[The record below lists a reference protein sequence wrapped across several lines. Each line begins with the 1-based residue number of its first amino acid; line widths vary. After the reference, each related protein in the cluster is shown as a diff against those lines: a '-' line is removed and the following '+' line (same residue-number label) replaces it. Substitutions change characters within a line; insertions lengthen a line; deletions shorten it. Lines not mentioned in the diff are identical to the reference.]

1 MTLMKNQHSRNPLAC
16 VRREGEAPA
25 EPRLARKTR
34 LGGSL
39 ALPTCLSI
47 LVLTTCVGNLAA
59 APTAQRPRILL
70 DVGIDQKLNAQVP
83 PDLVFHDEMGR
94 DVRLGDYFG
103 KRPMILALVYYKCPM
118 LCTMVL
124 NDLTKAMNSMKMSC
138 GEQFDI
144 LTVSFNPNETPSLAQ
159 DKKEQYV
166 RAYRRPHAEEGW
178 HFLTGPQASIESLTK
193 TVGFRY
199 AWDPK
204 YQQYAHASGL
214 IILTPEGKT
223 ARYFYGIDYAPSD
236 LELSLAEASHGKATS
251 VADQILLFCFHYDP
265 TTGRYSLMITRLI
278 QAGGVL
284 TVLLLGCY
292 VLLTLYLDKRRAAVA
307 MAGASPGF
315 KRQRKGK

>member
-1 MTLMKNQHSRNPLAC
+1 MCAVCPVLL
-16 VRREGEAPA
+16 
-25 EPRLARKTR
+25 L
-34 LGGSL
+34 
-39 ALPTCLSI
+39 
-47 LVLTTCVGNLAA
+47 LVVIGLFAA
-59 APTAQRPRILL
+59 ATPAATQRPKILN
-70 DVGIDQKLNAQVP
+70 DVGIDQKLDAQVP

-103 KRPMILALVYYKCPM
+103 KRPIVLALVYYKCPA

-124 NDLTKAMNSMKMSC
+124 NDLTKAMNSMKMNC

-144 LTVSFNPNETPSLAQ
+144 LTVSFNPNETPSLARE
-159 DKKEQYV
+159 KKDQYI
-166 RAYRRPHAEEGW
+166 RAYRRPRAEEGW
-178 HFLTGPQASIESLTK
+178 HFLTGPQASIDELTK

-236 LELSLAEASHGKATS
+236 LELSLAEASHGKETS

-265 TTGRYSLMITRLI
+265 TTGKYSLMVTRLV
-278 QAGGVL
+278 QAGGLL
-284 TVLLLGCY
+284 TLLILGCY
-292 VLLTLYLDKRRAAVA
+292 ILWSFLHDRKRATPAT
-307 MAGASPGF
+307 P
-315 KRQRKGK
+315 

>member
-1 MTLMKNQHSRNPLAC
+1 MALKTTDNFARNAPGQWMIQGALLFLICLSGVAA
-16 VRREGEAPA
+16 GPA
-25 EPRLARKTR
+25 E
-34 LGGSL
+34 
-39 ALPTCLSI
+39 
-47 LVLTTCVGNLAA
+47 
-59 APTAQRPRILL
+59 QRPKILS

-83 PDLVFHDEMGR
+83 PNLVFHDEMGR

-103 KRPMILALVYYKCPM
+103 KRPMVLALVYYKCPM

-124 NDLTKAMNSMKMSC
+124 NDLTKAMNSMKMNC

-159 DKKEQYV
+159 EKKEQYI

-178 HFLTGPQASIESLTK
+178 HFLTGSQASIEALTK

-214 IILTPEGKT
+214 IILTPQGKT

-236 LELSLAEASHGKATS
+236 LELSLAEASQGKETS

-265 TTGRYSLMITRLI
+265 TTGRYSLMVMRLI

-284 TVLLLGCY
+284 TMLLLGSY
-292 VLLTLYLDKRRAAVA
+292 MFWSFRRDRKRSAIVT
-307 MAGASPGF
+307 P
-315 KRQRKGK
+315 

>member
-1 MTLMKNQHSRNPLAC
+1 MEPKNQNFKRDLSQRSITRRAPLA
-16 VRREGEAPA
+16 
-25 EPRLARKTR
+25 LA
-34 LGGSL
+34 
-39 ALPTCLSI
+39 C
-47 LVLTTCVGNLAA
+47 LVLLAA
-59 APTAQRPRILL
+59 GPAGQQPRILQ

-83 PDLVFHDEMGR
+83 PNLVFHDEMGR

-103 KRPMILALVYYKCPM
+103 KRPMVLALVYYKCPM

-124 NDLTKAMNSMKMSC
+124 NDLTKAMNSMKMNC

-159 DKKEQYV
+159 EKKDQYI

-178 HFLTGPQASIESLTK
+178 HFLTGPQASIDALTK

-214 IILTPEGKT
+214 IILTPQGKT

-236 LELSLAEASHGKATS
+236 LELSLAEASQGKETS

-265 TTGRYSLMITRLI
+265 STGKYSLMVTRLI
-278 QAGGVL
+278 QVGGVL
-284 TVLLLGCY
+284 TLLILGSY
-292 VLLTLYLDKRRAAVA
+292 MFWSFRRDRNRSAVVT
-307 MAGASPGF
+307 P
-315 KRQRKGK
+315 

>member
-1 MTLMKNQHSRNPLAC
+1 MLIVNILSGKSIHPLPKFRERVNSCTAILSAFLMAALSLCNP
-16 VRREGEAPA
+16 
-25 EPRLARKTR
+25 
-34 LGGSL
+34 
-39 ALPTCLSI
+39 
-47 LVLTTCVGNLAA
+47 AA
-59 APTAQRPRILL
+59 AAVDQKPRILS

-103 KRPMILALVYYKCPM
+103 KRPMVLALVYYKCPM

-124 NDLTKAMNSMKMSC
+124 NDLTKAMNSMKMNC

-144 LTVSFNPNETPSLAQ
+144 LTISFDPNETPSLAQ
-159 DKKEQYV
+159 EKKEQYI
-166 RAYRRPHAEEGW
+166 RAYRRPHAEQGW
-178 HFLTGPQASIESLTK
+178 HFLTGSQASIATLTK

-214 IILTPEGKT
+214 IILTPQGKT

-236 LELSLAEASHGKATS
+236 LELSLAEASQGKETS

-265 TTGRYSLMITRLI
+265 STGRYSLMVTRLI
-278 QAGGVL
+278 QVGGVL
-284 TVLLLGCY
+284 TMLLLGSY
-292 VLLTLYLDKRRAAVA
+292 MFWSFRRDRKRSAVVT
-307 MAGASPGF
+307 P
-315 KRQRKGK
+315 